1 MGRTSQHIAVSYA
14 DGARWGQE
22 YHTRSILLGRFP
34 SAGGSACTFWVGLFF
49 FFFLFLREVGEARRV
64 SGTAC
69 FARNRFSAWS
79 QITTGLPKLGR
90 EEPTPSGS
98 GRGMI
103 DQCQLKVCPLR
114 LPGENI
120 GDSLTN
126 DAMICCNVRDVV
138 GLCDPRAVSPS
149 SGSSCPLQ
157 FKCDE
162 LLNRFGTVFRWSQG
176 RRLTR
181 MSI

>member
-1 MGRTSQHIAVSYA
+1 MRMVHGGGRNTTRGQSCSDVSRA
-14 DGARWGQE
+14 QVDRPA
-22 YHTRSILLGRFP
+22 LF
-34 SAGGSACTFWVGLFF
+34 GSVFFF